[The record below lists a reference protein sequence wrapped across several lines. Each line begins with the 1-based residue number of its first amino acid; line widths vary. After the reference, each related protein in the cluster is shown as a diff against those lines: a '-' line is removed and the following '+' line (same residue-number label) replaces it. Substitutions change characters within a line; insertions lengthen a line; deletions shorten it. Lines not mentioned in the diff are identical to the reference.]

1 MIRKMN
7 KEKRYGKKN
16 HKKKEKA
23 VHEEMRKIYDE
34 NNEKEKI
41 KIMIMMKIDEII

>member
-1 MIRKMN
+1 M
-7 KEKRYGKKN
+7 EKKIT
-16 HKKKEKA
+16 KKKEKA
-23 VHEEMRKIYDE
+23 VHEEMRKMYDK